1 MLRLLFVD
9 FDVRHGGV
17 TRSGPHEGHHRLDR
31 LRVALEDG
39 LDRALGRVAR
49 PAGDAAA
56 LGFATRRVTEEDAL
70 HTSVGDDSAAL
81 GRHVGT
87 VDK

>member
-1 MLRLLFVD
+1 MLRLFVVH
-9 FDVRHGGV
+9 FDIRHGGV
-17 TRSGPHEGHHRLDR
+17 TRSGAHERDHRLDGVR
-31 LRVALEDG
+31 LALEHG
-39 LDRALGRVAR
+39 LDRAVRRVAR

-56 LGFATRRVTEEDAL
+56 LGLAARRVAEEDAL
-70 HTSVGDDSAAL
+70 HTPVGDDSAAL